1 MTGKSGCPL
10 VSSDELIGNIVQVTA
25 YDLRLRA
32 DPQKIVADTLDQR
45 GSPARRDG
53 AEGVPC
59 VAGDKAELGGL
70 DSGRPRHAIPHAGTA
85 KSRVEEKAET
95 QMPVEYLYDK
105 KSDAYCVEIS
115 AGDGLRQRSC
125 RVVGPRLR
133 PQQACGLPAAADHSP
148 R

>member
-1 MTGKSGCPL
+1 

-70 DSGRPRHAIPHAGTA
+70 DSKLSSDNTPGSVPAVAQPFFIGVAVLRDQRGDLLRMTHGQ
-85 KSRVEEKAET
+85 SKAPT
-95 QMPVEYLYDK
+95 
-105 KSDAYCVEIS
+105 
-115 AGDGLRQRSC
+115 
-125 RVVGPRLR
+125 
-133 PQQACGLPAAADHSP
+133 
-148 R
+148 